1 MDPQEKLLFNA
12 IVITAAVIGTII
24 LFFIISIIRQQR
36 RNLELHRLNILAE
49 ITTLEKERT
58 RIAADLHDEL
68 GPLLSAIKFKI
79 NSVDTADE
87 DDQYQLNR
95 ASGHLDDLITRLR
108 EISANLM
115 PNTLIRKG
123 LVAALHQFVDNVAR
137 SSLQI
142 QLNYGQL
149 PDINQEKSINIYRI
163 VQEITHNTI
172 KHARATHLV
181 IDLSLK
187 GNTLILKTEDNG
199 VGFDYSNKARE
210 SAGLGLRNL
219 KSRAE
224 IMGGTFAVESR
235 PGRGTSYQF
244 EIPIN

>member
-1 MDPQEKLLFNA
+1 MGSQEKLLFNA
-12 IVITAAVIGTII
+12 IVITAIVLGVIIT
-24 LFFIISIIRQQR
+24 FFIISIIRQQR

-79 NSVDTADE
+79 NSVDTVDAE
-87 DDQYQLNR
+87 DQFQLEK
-95 ASGHLDDLITRLR
+95 ASTHIDDLITRLR
-108 EISANLM
+108 EIAGNLM
-115 PNTLIRKG
+115 PSVLLRKG

-137 SSLQI
+137 SNLQI
-142 QLNYGQL
+142 TLNHPTL
-149 PDINQEKSINIYRI
+149 PDMAQEKSINIYRI

-181 IDLSLK
+181 IELSLN
-187 GNTLILKTEDNG
+187 GQTLVLKTEDNG
-199 VGFDYSNKARE
+199 VGFDYSNKSKE
-210 SAGLGLRNL
+210 NTGLGLRNL

-224 IMGGTFAVESR
+224 IMGGTFAVESKS
-235 PGRGTSYQF
+235 GKGTSYQF
-244 EIPIN
+244 EIPL

>member
-12 IVITAAVIGTII
+12 IIITAAVIGTII

-87 DDQYQLNR
+87 DDQYQLDR

-123 LVAALHQFVDNVAR
+123 LIAALHQFVDNVAR
-137 SSLQI
+137 SSLKI
-142 QLNYGQL
+142 KLNYGQL

-172 KHARATHLV
+172 KHAQATHLV

-210 SAGLGLRNL
+210 STGLGLRNL

-224 IMGGTFAVESR
+224 IMGGSFAVESR
-235 PGRGTSYQF
+235 PGKGTSYQF